1 MIRRSSAV
9 TIIAMMAATVFLP
22 APASAWSWEAH
33 RFIMRRALE
42 ILPAE
47 IKPFFM
53 EHREEV
59 VARSIDPD
67 LWRDAGWEED
77 QNHFVNFG
85 APEMGPFPFVAFP
98 RDQTAALEKFGE
110 AGMKRLGTLPW
121 RLQEMVGN
129 LRRAFEG
136 FPKGIGVSP
145 QLTVLYSGAAAHY
158 IQDATQPL
166 HASNNYDGQLTD
178 QRGVHSR
185 FETGLIE
192 RFESRITITPGQPK
206 AVASLRDYSFDT
218 LLASYQKVD
227 GILKADKEAIDAKD
241 AYDDQYF
248 EAFFAKV
255 KPTFEGQLSTA
266 VTATASIIMTAW
278 DQAGRPALTLTRRAP
293 LKVQRAR

>member
-9 TIIAMMAATVFLP
+9 AIVAVTVAVFLP
-22 APASAWSWEAH
+22 SPASAWSWEAH

-47 IKPFFM
+47 IKPFFT
-53 EHREEV
+53 EHREETIY
-59 VARSIDPD
+59 RSIDPD

-77 QNHFVNFG
+77 HNHFVNFG
-85 APEMGPFPFVAFP
+85 APELGPFPFVAFP
-98 RDQTAALEKFGE
+98 RDQTAALEKFG
-110 AGMKRLGTLPW
+110 ASGLKRLGTLPW

-136 FPKGIGVSP
+136 FAKGNGLSP
-145 QLTVLYSGAAAHY
+145 QQTVLFAGAASHY

-178 QRGVHSR
+178 QRGLHSR
-185 FETGLIE
+185 FELGLIE
-192 RFESRITITPGQPK
+192 RFESRITLAPAQPK
-206 AVASLRDYSFDT
+206 TIASMRDYAFET

-227 GILKADKEAIDAKD
+227 AILKADREAVGTKD
-241 AYDDQYF
+241 TYDDQYF
-248 EAFFAKV
+248 ESFFVKV

-266 VTATASIIMTAW
+266 VSATASVIMTAW
-278 DQAGRPALTLTRRAP
+278 NEAGRPALTLPPRAP
-293 LKVQRAR
+293 QKVQRAR